1 MHIGLFFLINLVVAG
16 VICVLAY
23 VNGHGVGGIALRG
36 IGTLV
41 ALQAAYAIWLF
52 AVAWMA
58 PPETRERS
66 RAAKVADRTPRP
78 TKMSAQPRDRA

>member
-1 MHIGLFFLINLVVAG
+1 MHIGLFFLINLLVAG
-16 VICVLAY
+16 AICVLAY

-41 ALQAAYAIWLF
+41 VLQAAYAIWLF

-58 PPETRERS
+58 PPDARERS
-66 RAAKVADRTPRP
+66 RVAQAAERTPRP
-78 TKMSAQPRDRA
+78 TKMPAQPRDRA

>member
-1 MHIGLFFLINLVVAG
+1 MHIGLFFLINLAVAG
-16 VICVLAY
+16 AICVLAY
-23 VNGHGVGGIALRG
+23 VNGHGAWGIALRG

-41 ALQAAYAIWLF
+41 VLQAAYAIWLF

-58 PPETRERS
+58 PPEARERS
-66 RAAKVADRTPRP
+66 RGAQAADRTPRP